1 MKKTIPFSLIIVA
14 FLLTSCGARPALTQ
28 TSTAP
33 AKPVEVI
40 WYVRLNPVEQKW
52 ERETVIPDFEAR
64 NPTIKINLTVVAPA
78 DFDARMTGML
88 AAGAPPDVWSP
99 WGVSNFA
106 DYVAR
111 GLVADLTPYIE
122 KDNYDLSDFNQDV
135 LKTYRVNGKYMGLPI
150 FTTGS
155 YLFYNKDMFDKAGV
169 SYPPTNWDDTSW
181 TYAAFLDKCQA
192 LTHITAAPETSATL
206 EPGAEVTPQPEVGY
220 TEEPEVGYTEEPEV
234 GYTEEPEV
242 GYTEEP
248 EVSVTAEP
256 EAGYTEEPEPGVTA
270 EPEANVYGC
279 NIDFSPNDQIA
290 WLYGKDFY
298 PDSAYLTGFA
308 DTAYL
313 DDPLVIQAFQDR
325 QDIVW
330 KLHVMPDP
338 ETLTAFGSGDIFMT
352 QKVAMQLTG
361 GWGFWNF
368 SAVKD
373 FRWGAAALPYGAP
386 GRKDVIF
393 TDPWMMSSQ
402 TAHPQEAWT
411 LLKYLVSPEVQASWT
426 RATLTPPVR
435 TSLLETWYKSFSGMT
450 PAEVQEVF
458 LGSLKYGQEGP
469 NHLLVRYDMLDKV
482 IGAAL
487 DPIINNTKLASETL
501 PAANATLIATLKQIH
516 AENKK

>member
-1 MKKTIPFSLIIVA
+1 MKQTIPFSLIIVA

-40 WYVRLNPVEQKW
+40 WYVRLNPAEQKW

-64 NPTIKINLTVVAPA
+64 NPAIKINLTVVAPA

-135 LKTYRVNGKYMGLPI
+135 LNTYRVNGKYMGLPI

-192 LTHITAAPETSATL
+192 LTHLTAAPEPPATL
-206 EPGAEVTPQPEVGY
+206 EPGAEVTP
-220 TEEPEVGYTEEPEV
+220 EPEVGYTEEPE
-234 GYTEEPEV
+234 
-242 GYTEEP
+242 
-248 EVSVTAEP
+248 A
-256 EAGYTEEPEPGVTA
+256 GVTA

-313 DDPLVIQAFQDR
+313 DDPLIIQAFQDR

-338 ETLTAFGSGDIFMT
+338 ETVAAFGSSDIFMT

-386 GRKDVIF
+386 DRKDVIF
-393 TDPWMMSSQ
+393 TDPWMMSSR

-411 LLKYLVSPEVQASWT
+411 LLKYLVSPAVQASWT

-450 PAEVQEVF
+450 PAEVQDVF

-482 IGAAL
+482 IDAAL